1 MVPILEG
8 MFNIS
13 SGTWQ
18 GRWGMCA
25 LSEEDFKNGNTGIAR
40 EESSEFEFKTQVQE
54 PALGLGA
61 GGGQGPPLPVSGL
74 YDGYFMVK
82 QSPPDPVIRVDE
94 KDVHL
99 EFKQA
104 ASSASTAAEVIEV
117 IGSGK
122 NMYGNFALRG
132 WMNASGPP
140 EHGLWSM
147 RLQKR
152 WVVVKYH

>member
-1 MVPILEG
+1 
-8 MFNIS
+8 MFTVA

-25 LSEEDFKNGNTGIAR
+25 LSEEDFKSGNTGIAR

-54 PALGLGA
+54 PALGLGVE
-61 GGGQGPPLPVSGL
+61 GGQGPPLPVSGL

-82 QSPPDPVIRVDE
+82 QATPDAAIRVDE

-104 ASSASTAAEVIEV
+104 ASSASTAAMAVVAPIEV
-117 IGSGK
+117 TGSGQ
-122 NMYGNFALRG
+122 NMYGNFGLRG
-132 WMNASGPP
+132 WMNASGSP
-140 EHGLWSM
+140 EQGLWSM
-147 RLQKR
+147 RLQKG
-152 WVVVKYH
+152 